1 MIAKV
6 LSIAGSDPSGGAG
19 VQADLKTFS
28 ALGVYGMAAVTA
40 LTAQNTKGVRELEF
54 PAPSFVRAQLEAIFD
69 DIAVHGVKIGMVGSA
84 DTAHAIADIL
94 EEFKPP
100 NIVLDPVMVASSGD
114 SLIDADAVEVLKKR
128 LLPLADVLTP
138 NIPEAERL
146 FGLSLRG
153 GEADAAI
160 QFCMD
165 CFADARND
173 GLKAILIKG
182 GHMSGAQS
190 IDVLATPS
198 FTESYSAPRILTA
211 NTHGTGCT
219 LSSAIA
225 AYLAKGLDLKSAVRE
240 AKHYLTG
247 AIKAGHT
254 LGVGHGHGP
263 VHHFYKVWK

>member
-1 MIAKV
+1 MIPKV
-6 LSIAGSDPSGGAG
+6 LSSAGSDPSGGAG

-69 DIAVHGVKIGMVGSA
+69 DIAVHGVKIGMVGNA
-84 DTAHAIADIL
+84 EIAGVIADVL

-114 SLIDADAVEVLKKR
+114 GLIDADAVQVLKER
-128 LLPLADVLTP
+128 LIPLADVVTP
-138 NIPEAERL
+138 NIPEAEK
-146 FGLSLRG
+146 LSRK
-153 GEADAAI
+153 AALDI
-160 QFCMD
+160 EMAAKD
-165 CFADARND
+165 LLLLGA
-173 GLKAILIKG
+173 KAVLIKG

-198 FTESYSAPRILTA
+198 FTESYSALRILTA

-225 AYLAKGLDLKSAVRE
+225 ANLAKGQGLKEAVGA
-240 AKHYLTG
+240 AKLYLTG
-247 AIKAGHT
+247 AIKAGDT

-263 VHHFYKVWK
+263 VHHFYDAWKKNE